1 MYQMFDT
8 GIIDID
14 SEEDYRLME
23 AIAHH
28 LYRTDPRLARAARRA
43 PLRAGGADM
52 ASPIDNYEMHAAK
65 KYLEYTE
72 TPLYRAFR
80 DLDNPVS
87 AASTSPCSRAWRT
100 RRARCVRSRPITKG
114 PCI

>member
-1 MYQMFDT
+1 
-8 GIIDID
+8 
-14 SEEDYRLME
+14 
-23 AIAHH
+23 
-28 LYRTDPRLARAARRA
+28 
-43 PLRAGGADM
+43 M

-87 AASTSPCSRAWRT
+87 AASNFAVLKSMEDAPRSLREIEAYYKGSVYLNLVPKFEFTPDS
-100 RRARCVRSRPITKG
+100 VRPAESCAFFHQNG
-114 PCI
+114 

>member
-1 MYQMFDT
+1 
-8 GIIDID
+8 
-14 SEEDYRLME
+14 
-23 AIAHH
+23 
-28 LYRTDPRLARAARRA
+28 
-43 PLRAGGADM
+43 M

-87 AASTSPCSRAWRT
+87 AAVEL
-100 RRARCVRSRPITKG
+100 RRAQEHGGRAALAA
-114 PCI
+114 